1 MTQDEIDF
9 CSCPDFLYVNGKCSN
24 CGKWIDDPKEF
35 AKSQR
40 RTENLQLL
48 HDGECDCGI
57 PSMNLNGVCEKCFR
71 KVTLVEPRK
80 FFKSNSEE
88 PSIVKKDQ
96 EQNGETL
103 GESNAFC
110 TSCGRSISGSENFC
124 SGCGQEIKRSKINQ
138 HTSKED
144 TVNLPPSD
152 KKGNGK
158 VIVGILI
165 TLGLLFLLFPVI
177 SNGGNSGG
185 DNSNSPGGDSQG
197 RWVSK
202 CRIVNVPNPAYP
214 GDQVPLSERI
224 GIPKF
229 YVEQRC
235 TDVFVP

>member
-1 MTQDEIDF
+1 MAQDEIDF
-9 CSCPDFLYVNGKCSN
+9 CSCPDFLYENGKCFS

-40 RTENLQLL
+40 RSENFQAL
-48 HDGECDCGI
+48 HDGECDCII

-71 KVTLVEPRK
+71 KVALDDPRK

-88 PSIVKKDQ
+88 PSKAKKEF
-96 EQNGETL
+96 EQNREAL
-103 GESNAFC
+103 SESNAFC
-110 TSCGRSISGSENFC
+110 TSCGRSFLGSENFC
-124 SGCGQEIKRSKINQ
+124 GGCGQEVKWSKITQ
-138 HTSKED
+138 QSSKEERVD
-144 TVNLPPSD
+144 LSPSG
-152 KKGNGK
+152 KKRNGK
-158 VIVGILI
+158 VIVGILL
-165 TLGLLFLLFPVI
+165 TLGLVLLLFPLI

-185 DNSNSPGGDSQG
+185 GNLNSPGGDSEG

-202 CRIVNVPNPAYP
+202 CRLVNVPNPEYP

-229 YVEQRC
+229 YAEQRC